1 MPCHLRPRYKGQ
13 ARQASRGSRSTG
25 MPDGTQSLED
35 GKDATSAVTG
45 KVREAT
51 SAATPGA
58 SDEQWQAQE
67 RPRWTV
73 FTAVALALAGAGAF
87 GAGAA
92 AVFVTNNES
101 GAAALLLA
109 GTVLVVLGAFGH
121 RLKAL
126 RYKDLAFELYEE
138 AHAAALRGDV
148 ARARALSHAADLV
161 SGRAAQ
167 IADSYAALRASV
179 PEGDQRTLEMTK
191 IFNRAVDEADG
202 LEIDREDVLRRLWC
216 GSEGQRIWALGV
228 LTRRPQ
234 LATTRAVLEA
244 IQRPDNMFD
253 LYHALR
259 LAYTMLHLE
268 QTQMWHQERIQ
279 KTVRELKEDDAFGK
293 DPDCLAIADE
303 ILTHVPRRHTG
314 TVGRAAS

>member
-1 MPCHLRPRYKGQ
+1 V
-13 ARQASRGSRSTG
+13 S
-25 MPDGTQSLED
+25 
-35 GKDATSAVTG
+35 
-45 KVREAT
+45 EAI
-51 SAATPGA
+51 SPATPGA
-58 SDEQWQAQE
+58 LDEQWQPQE
-67 RPRWTV
+67 RPRWSV
-73 FTAVALALAGAGAF
+73 FPAVALVLAGAGAF

-92 AVFVTNNES
+92 AVFVTDNET

-148 ARARALSHAADLV
+148 ARARVLTNAADLV

-167 IADSYAALRASV
+167 TADSYATLRASV
-179 PEGDQRTLEMTK
+179 PAGAQRTLEMTK

-202 LEIDREDVLRRLWC
+202 LEIDREDVLRRMWC

-234 LATTRAVLEA
+234 LATTRVVLEA

-259 LAYTMLHLE
+259 LANTMLHLE
-268 QTQMWHQERIQ
+268 QTPMWHQERIQ
-279 KTVRELKEDDAFGK
+279 KTVRGLREEGAFGT
-293 DPDCLAIADE
+293 DPDCLATGDE
-303 ILTHVPRRHTG
+303 ILAHVPRRHTG
-314 TVGRAAS
+314 TLGKAAS

>member
-1 MPCHLRPRYKGQ
+1 MPGGTEHL
-13 ARQASRGSRSTG
+13 GSVK
-25 MPDGTQSLED
+25 D
-35 GKDATSAVTG
+35 DATSVASG
-45 KVREAT
+45 DVRAA
-51 SAATPGA
+51 SLATPDA
-58 SDEQWQAQE
+58 SDEQVQAQE

-73 FTAVALALAGAGAF
+73 LTAVALALLGAGAF
-87 GAGAA
+87 SAGAV
-92 AVFVTNNES
+92 AVFVTNNET

-109 GTVLVVLGAFGH
+109 GTVLVVLGGFGH

-138 AHAAALRGDV
+138 AQAAARRGDV
-148 ARARALSHAADLV
+148 ARSRVLSRAADLV

-167 IADSYAALRASV
+167 TADSYASLRASL
-179 PEGDQRTLEMTK
+179 PAGEERTIEMTN

-244 IQRPDNMFD
+244 IQRPDDMFD

-259 LAYTMLHLE
+259 LANTMLHLE
-268 QTQMWHQERIQ
+268 QTQMWHQERIRE
-279 KTVRELKEDDAFGK
+279 TVRKLKADDAFGT
-293 DPDCLAIADE
+293 DHDCLTTADE
-303 ILTHVPRRHTG
+303 ILAHVPRRHARSAG
-314 TVGRAAS
+314 GAVS

>member
-1 MPCHLRPRYKGQ
+1 
-13 ARQASRGSRSTG
+13 
-25 MPDGTQSLED
+25 MPDGTQPLESVQ
-35 GKDATSAVTG
+35 DATAAIGGGVQG
-45 KVREAT
+45 A
-51 SAATPGA
+51 APPATPDA
-58 SDEQWQAQE
+58 SDEQVKAQE

-73 FTAVALALAGAGAF
+73 LAAVALALLGAGAF
-87 GAGAA
+87 GAGAV
-92 AVFVTNNES
+92 AVFVTDNET
-101 GAAALLLA
+101 GAAALLVA
-109 GTVLVVLGAFGH
+109 GTVLVVLGGFGH

-138 AHAAALRGDV
+138 AHAAAQRGDV
-148 ARARALSHAADLV
+148 ARARVLGPAADLV

-167 IADSYAALRASV
+167 TADSYASLRASV
-179 PEGDQRTLEMTK
+179 PAGDERTIEMTK

-244 IQRPDNMFD
+244 IQRPDDMFD

-279 KTVRELKEDDAFGK
+279 RTVRELEKNNVFGT
-293 DPDCLAIADE
+293 DSDCLAVADE
-303 ILTHVPRRHTG
+303 ILAHVPRR
-314 TVGRAAS
+314 RARSASGPAT